1 MQVSALAETV
11 IGDYTYYLPE
21 DGGAMAMPV
30 EASIVHE
37 DEDAEFQRDMRTA
50 IRISGEEEVDYGDAL
65 SPPTEAAVGSAL
77 ADQLMPDITLPP
89 AEMLVDGGAIV
100 LAGTDAPVAVLTA
113 QDVRAQG
120 GKPDLAPFEGAPRIK
135 VSPSSQIGYQA
146 RTSILPIPDNISVF
160 VIAGFPGCGADV
172 VAKNTAKMAAEYK
185 VVVARI
191 DTDRFLGDNSRPCD
205 VCVDAQNRRPS
216 VRPHKCRLGP
226 ASINVDFV
234 NATINAE
241 VEKMQHRPR
250 FVQGIGKGLIFL
262 EGAYPLAIKAYADL
276 CGDNAWYFYSM
287 DMAKC
292 KKALLKQ
299 RGIWDEGYGPDS
311 DYIAQVEAR
320 DSEYIWRL
328 FYHAQ
333 VWRQSV
339 ISFAPRGENLI
350 DVDKAPDAGKCP

>member
-1 MQVSALAETV
+1 MTRLLLRAKEEEGAEPGPGGLPPKPACRFVALGGPNDFAFSRMQVSALAETV
-11 IGDYTYYLPE
+11 IGDYTYNLPE

-100 LAGTDAPVAVLTA
+100 PAGTDAPVAVLTA

-120 GKPDLAPFEGAPRIK
+120 GKPDLAPFEGAPRLK

-172 VAKNTAKMAAEYK
+172 VAKK
-185 VVVARI
+185 
-191 DTDRFLGDNSRPCD
+191 
-205 VCVDAQNRRPS
+205 
-216 VRPHKCRLGP
+216 
-226 ASINVDFV
+226 
-234 NATINAE
+234 
-241 VEKMQHRPR
+241 HR
-250 FVQGIGKGLIFL
+250 
-262 EGAYPLAIKAYADL
+262 
-276 CGDNAWYFYSM
+276 
-287 DMAKC
+287 
-292 KKALLKQ
+292 
-299 RGIWDEGYGPDS
+299 
-311 DYIAQVEAR
+311 
-320 DSEYIWRL
+320 
-328 FYHAQ
+328 
-333 VWRQSV
+333 
-339 ISFAPRGENLI
+339 
-350 DVDKAPDAGKCP
+350 